1 MGLKFWGKKDDL
13 LQKQINIMQEY
24 ISSQNELN
32 QALYGLISKGQGLSK
47 DSKLKDYVDEGYA
60 GNPDVFGVL
69 MKLAKKFTTPEYRI
83 VTKQSNGK
91 LIDVNVPEFEK
102 FLKRP
107 NYYQNFTEFKQAYFL
122 FKYVT
127 GNGIVYAPKIE
138 NGQNKGKL
146 TNDGLTMMPTQ
157 NTTIHTG
164 GWREPIGYYTLD
176 LDQRY
181 KLQPTDVWH
190 ERITNLNMMQG
201 EHLMGMSPLKVATNI
216 INSQNSGYELT
227 ANMYKGGHPPG
238 ILSKETDGA
247 GEFTPQEQEEQF
259 RKHYKRKYL
268 SSPEDTKIPVF
279 TLGKI
284 NFTAIGYNSVRD
296 LQVIEMSEHGL
307 RVLCNIIGVA
317 PQLFGDTKASTYN
330 NMSEAATA
338 MWEDLLIPECNQF
351 YEGLT
356 EEVLPAYGDNLQI
369 IPVYDNIRVLQED
382 RERAAKIY
390 QIGVGLGAYSP
401 NEFREKM
408 GDEPVKE
415 PGMDDRYIPGN
426 MFPIGAPEEISID
439 TSDKFYEQNNLKDKL

>member
-1 MGLKFWGKKDDL
+1 
-13 LQKQINIMQEY
+13 
-24 ISSQNELN
+24 
-32 QALYGLISKGQGLSK
+32 
-47 DSKLKDYVDEGYA
+47 
-60 GNPDVFGVL
+60 
-69 MKLAKKFTTPEYRI
+69 
-83 VTKQSNGK
+83 
-91 LIDVNVPEFEK
+91 
-102 FLKRP
+102 
-107 NYYQNFTEFKQAYFL
+107 
-122 FKYVT
+122 
-127 GNGIVYAPKIE
+127 
-138 NGQNKGKL
+138 
-146 TNDGLTMMPTQ
+146 
-157 NTTIHTG
+157 
-164 GWREPIGYYTLD
+164 
-176 LDQRY
+176 
-181 KLQPTDVWH
+181 
-190 ERITNLNMMQG
+190 MMQG

-268 SSPEDTKIPVF
+268 ASPEDTKIPVF